1 MDAND
6 LQSLDRERGKGR
18 YQISCF
24 PRRWHREERNKA
36 LRNGAIAACAYF
48 NKYVYGDAL
57 QSEDHFERVRA
68 LTAAL

>member
-48 NKYVYGDAL
+48 KSMFAEMHCNLKTISSAL
-57 QSEDHFERVRA
+57 ER
-68 LTAAL
+68 